1 MVKLLMGWNI
11 IPGRES
17 EYFDF
22 IVQEFEPGLSD
33 LGLQTTDVWYTIY
46 GEWPQIVTGTV
57 ARDLR
62 TMQRV
67 LASERWRDLKE
78 RLLQFVTDYRQKIIR
93 ADGGYQL

>member
-33 LGLQTTDVWYTIY
+33 LGLQTTDVWYTLY

-57 ARDLR
+57 ARDMKA
-62 TMQRV
+62 MQQV
-67 LASERWRDLKE
+67 LASKRWRDLKE
-78 RLLQFVTDYRQKIIR
+78 RLLQFVTDYQQKIIR